1 MSSSRPLGIKKA
13 SSAYLKLISAAL
25 VTMSIS
31 VQSANAQKSSITLE
45 NAQNSSITLENALK
59 RTLSNNPDL
68 VVFEFKSSAL
78 DGESKMASLRPEM
91 SVGVEVE
98 NVLGTGEVSGIKDA
112 ELTLTL
118 SSVIELG
125 DKVSGRMN
133 VVSSKKAQLLTQRR
147 IRTLDIL
154 GETTRRYI
162 NVIVQQA
169 LHKTEQRA
177 EMLARTMLQTVST
190 RVEAG
195 ASSPLE
201 KKRAESALS
210 QARLSLLI
218 SEQKLNEYKRD
229 LAIMWGD
236 TNAAFAEVEGT
247 LLSFPNS
254 LSLEQVLSQLQ
265 SNPHVLLYADN
276 YRVQE
281 ARLRVVQAS
290 QQFDIA
296 WEAGIR
302 RMQGIDDTALVASIS
317 VPLNTTPR
325 NLGEYEQQRALLDS
339 IDYQKQ
345 AKIRELTR
353 QLNQVISAKD
363 QALLTVTTLQDNV
376 VPTLESALKLARDGY
391 ESGRYNYIEWVT
403 TQQQLIDMQ
412 RTMIKAAGLVHLRSA
427 DLEALTG
434 ISVFSDSPSTSA
446 QSSQ

>member
-13 SSAYLKLISAAL
+13 SSAYLKLMSAVL

-31 VQSANAQKSSITLE
+31 VQSANAQV
-45 NAQNSSITLENALK
+45 SSITLENALK
-59 RTLSNNPDL
+59 RTLSNNPEL
-68 VVFEFKSSAL
+68 VVFDFKSSAL
-78 DGESKMASLRPEM
+78 DGESKMANLRPEM

-98 NVLGTGEVSGIKDA
+98 NVLGTGEVSGIRDA

-125 DKVSGRMN
+125 DKISSRMN
-133 VVSSKKAQLLTQRR
+133 VVNTKKAHLRAQQR

-190 RVEAG
+190 RVKAG
-195 ASSPLE
+195 ASAPLE
-201 KKRAESALS
+201 QKRVEAALS

-218 SEQKLNEYKRD
+218 SEQKLNEYKRN
-229 LAIMWGD
+229 LSIMWGD
-236 TNAAFAEVEGT
+236 STAEFTDAEGA
-247 LLSFPNS
+247 LLTFPNS
-254 LSLEQVLSQLQ
+254 PSLDSVLLELQ
-265 SNPHVLLYADN
+265 GNPHILLYAEN

-281 ARLRVVQAS
+281 SRLRVVQAS
-290 QQFDIA
+290 QQFDIT

-302 RMQGIDDTALVASIS
+302 RLQGIDDTAFVGSVS
-317 VPLNTTPR
+317 VPLYTKQR

-353 QLNQVISAKD
+353 QINQVISAKD

-412 RTMIKAAGLVHLRSA
+412 RTLIKAAGLVHLRSA

-434 ISVFSDSPSTSA
+434 LPIFTTSPSTSA

>member
-31 VQSANAQKSSITLE
+31 VQSANAQK
-45 NAQNSSITLENALK
+45 SSITLENALK

-236 TNAAFAEVEGT
+236 TTAEFTEVEGT

-254 LSLEQVLSQLQ
+254 LSLEHMLSQLQ

-302 RMQGIDDTALVASIS
+302 RMQGINDTALVASIS
-317 VPLNTTPR
+317 VPLNTKQR

-412 RTMIKAAGLVHLRSA
+412 RTLIKAAGLVHLRSA

-434 ISVFSDSPSTSA
+434 IPVFSDSPSTSA
-446 QSSQ
+446 QSSELLEKK